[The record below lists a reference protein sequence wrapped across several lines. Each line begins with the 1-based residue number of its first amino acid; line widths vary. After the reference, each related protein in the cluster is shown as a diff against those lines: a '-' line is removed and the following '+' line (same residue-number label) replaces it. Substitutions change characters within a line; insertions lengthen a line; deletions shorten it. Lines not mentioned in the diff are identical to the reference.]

1 MKKLP
6 MIVMMS
12 APYFLLGLFLTDAA
26 ALPRGGIAFAIV
38 MLLGALYAFYLD
50 PVFGSV

>member
-1 MKKLP
+1 

-38 MLLGALYAFYLD
+38 MLVRLVLAAK
-50 PVFGSV
+50 